1 MCSSCGS
8 LKLEIFRLRNATI
21 VSCVWTTCCT
31 HAPPANPGPTPSSGA
46 SILNL
51 TICLP
56 FVAFVC
62 TSTRK
67 RTKRDARYYSL
78 SLLSLEVK
86 KHFILLHVFKCN
98 FLKKLFCL
106 KIQEKSTYLGLVS
119 IPISSITGRQ
129 FVEQWYPVIQSS
141 VLAKSGGVGSAKVIN
156 ASLRV
161 KSRYQ
166 TMNILPMELYK
177 EFAEYITNNYR
188 TLCAVLEP
196 LLSVKSKEE
205 VAFALVHILQ
215 STGKTKV
222 KKNNTARLF
231 IIFQTCRSVSLH

>member
-1 MCSSCGS
+1 M
-8 LKLEIFRLRNATI
+8 
-21 VSCVWTTCCT
+21 
-31 HAPPANPGPTPSSGA
+31 
-46 SILNL
+46 
-51 TICLP
+51 
-56 FVAFVC
+56 
-62 TSTRK
+62 
-67 RTKRDARYYSL
+67 
-78 SLLSLEVK
+78 
-86 KHFILLHVFKCN
+86 
-98 FLKKLFCL
+98 
-106 KIQEKSTYLGLVS
+106 
-119 IPISSITGRQ
+119 
-129 FVEQWYPVIQSS
+129 IQSS

-222 KKNNTARLF
+222 NE
-231 IIFQTCRSVSLH
+231 RSIGSNRSSLTSLLL

>member
-1 MCSSCGS
+1 M
-8 LKLEIFRLRNATI
+8 
-21 VSCVWTTCCT
+21 
-31 HAPPANPGPTPSSGA
+31 
-46 SILNL
+46 
-51 TICLP
+51 
-56 FVAFVC
+56 
-62 TSTRK
+62 
-67 RTKRDARYYSL
+67 
-78 SLLSLEVK
+78 
-86 KHFILLHVFKCN
+86 
-98 FLKKLFCL
+98 
-106 KIQEKSTYLGLVS
+106 
-119 IPISSITGRQ
+119 
-129 FVEQWYPVIQSS
+129 IQSS

-222 KKNNTARLF
+222 TPVVPTLFFVFNLSTVELKKG
-231 IIFQTCRSVSLH
+231 SVLLGVPV

>member
-1 MCSSCGS
+1 M
-8 LKLEIFRLRNATI
+8 
-21 VSCVWTTCCT
+21 
-31 HAPPANPGPTPSSGA
+31 
-46 SILNL
+46 
-51 TICLP
+51 
-56 FVAFVC
+56 
-62 TSTRK
+62 
-67 RTKRDARYYSL
+67 
-78 SLLSLEVK
+78 
-86 KHFILLHVFKCN
+86 
-98 FLKKLFCL
+98 
-106 KIQEKSTYLGLVS
+106 
-119 IPISSITGRQ
+119 
-129 FVEQWYPVIQSS
+129 IQSS

-222 KKNNTARLF
+222 NEGVEFNLIACYFSINHCCSRLSALYRF
-231 IIFQTCRSVSLH
+231 VSSQ

>member
-1 MCSSCGS
+1 M
-8 LKLEIFRLRNATI
+8 
-21 VSCVWTTCCT
+21 
-31 HAPPANPGPTPSSGA
+31 
-46 SILNL
+46 
-51 TICLP
+51 
-56 FVAFVC
+56 
-62 TSTRK
+62 
-67 RTKRDARYYSL
+67 
-78 SLLSLEVK
+78 
-86 KHFILLHVFKCN
+86 
-98 FLKKLFCL
+98 
-106 KIQEKSTYLGLVS
+106 
-119 IPISSITGRQ
+119 
-129 FVEQWYPVIQSS
+129 IQSS
-141 VLAKSGGVGSAKVIN
+141 VLAKSGGVGSTKVIN

-222 KKNNTARLF
+222 NTESGVMCHRCSRLCM
-231 IIFQTCRSVSLH
+231 IVSFVSSP

>member
-1 MCSSCGS
+1 M
-8 LKLEIFRLRNATI
+8 
-21 VSCVWTTCCT
+21 V
-31 HAPPANPGPTPSSGA
+31 
-46 SILNL
+46 
-51 TICLP
+51 
-56 FVAFVC
+56 
-62 TSTRK
+62 
-67 RTKRDARYYSL
+67 
-78 SLLSLEVK
+78 
-86 KHFILLHVFKCN
+86 
-98 FLKKLFCL
+98 
-106 KIQEKSTYLGLVS
+106 IQEKSTYLGLVS

-222 KKNNTARLF
+222 NDGPIGSTRLSLKSWVFLNLSSPELKNVLFSQEFLSDMAMCEVDRFMDREHLIFRENTLATKAVEEYLKLIGHRYLKDAIGKTTGTQPTF
-231 IIFQTCRSVSLH
+231 TRPSCQ

>member
-1 MCSSCGS
+1 M
-8 LKLEIFRLRNATI
+8 
-21 VSCVWTTCCT
+21 
-31 HAPPANPGPTPSSGA
+31 
-46 SILNL
+46 
-51 TICLP
+51 
-56 FVAFVC
+56 
-62 TSTRK
+62 
-67 RTKRDARYYSL
+67 
-78 SLLSLEVK
+78 
-86 KHFILLHVFKCN
+86 
-98 FLKKLFCL
+98 
-106 KIQEKSTYLGLVS
+106 
-119 IPISSITGRQ
+119 
-129 FVEQWYPVIQSS
+129 IQSS

-222 KKNNTARLF
+222 NK
-231 IIFQTCRSVSLH
+231 CSLDCLSFSINHCCSRFSALYDL